1 MIAPCP
7 ARGPRS
13 APPPGRCGR
22 STCSRSRPGIT
33 ASELARRL
41 GVTERAARRY
51 VAILREAD
59 IPVESTR
66 GPYGGYTLGRGLR
79 LPPLVFSATEALG
92 LVMAALDS
100 QHAVA
105 DAEDPVGSALGKILR
120 VLPTNVARQ
129 AVMVRETARA
139 VPERHSAKPDPAVTS
154 ELVAAVAAQRQVRAG
169 LPHGGRQR
177 AHLRGRPVVGGGAL
191 RPVVPALPLPPRRR
205 AAHLPHRPDHRGR
218 GSSRA
223 PSTCPA
229 DLDPAAEL
237 EANLGKGW
245 EHETHVVFDA
255 PLAEVRPWIRPDAG
269 RACGAA
275 PTGGCELVGQHEQRA
290 RRTPVSGWRA
300 CPSPSRWSAAGAA
313 RGGGR
318 RWRRGCA
325 RSRHLATATSLPRFQ
340 PSEMG
345 R

>member
-1 MIAPCP
+1 M
-7 ARGPRS
+7 
-13 APPPGRCGR
+13 
-22 STCSRSRPGIT
+22 
-33 ASELARRL
+33 
-41 GVTERAARRY
+41 TERAARRY

-105 DAEDPVGSALGKILR
+105 DADDPVGSALGKILR

-129 AVMVRETARA
+129 AVTVRETART
-139 VPERHSAKPDPAVTS
+139 VPERFSAKPDPAVAS
-154 ELVAAVAAQRQVRAG
+154 ELVAAVAAQRQVRVGYRTAAG
-169 LPHGGRQR
+169 NARTFEVDPWSVVVRYGRWYLLCHSHHADALRTFRIDRITGVEAARGDLQRAGRPRPGGR
-177 AHLRGRPVVGGGAL
+177 ARGQPRHGLGA
-191 RPVVPALPLPPRRR
+191 RDPRRLR
-205 AAHLPHRPDHRGR
+205 RPAGR
-218 GSSRA
+218 GTA
-223 PSTCPA
+223 
-229 DLDPAAEL
+229 LDPA
-237 EANLGKGW
+237 
-245 EHETHVVFDA
+245 DA
-255 PLAEVRPWIRPDAG
+255 RQAARRCPTAAASWWAA
-269 RACGAA
+269 RA
-275 PTGGCELVGQHEQRA
+275 TR
-290 RRTPVSGWRA
+290 RRTPVSGWPA

-318 RWRRGCA
+318 GGGA
-325 RSRHLATATSLPRFQ
+325 AGALAHLATATSLPRFQ